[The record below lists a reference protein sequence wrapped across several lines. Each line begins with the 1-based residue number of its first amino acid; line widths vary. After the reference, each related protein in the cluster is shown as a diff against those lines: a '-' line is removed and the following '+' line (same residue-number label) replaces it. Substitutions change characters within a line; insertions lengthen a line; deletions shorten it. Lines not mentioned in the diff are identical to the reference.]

1 MLSGQLGD
9 LVIYLALGM
18 TILSGLAFFITA
30 LGRRNLFDLG
40 SKAYYL
46 FLVLIAGASAYL
58 YFLFFSHDFAIEYV
72 YSYSS
77 SDLPFFYLLSAFWGG
92 QEGTYLL
99 WALFSGLL
107 GLIILFRGGRYKT
120 WGMFFYSLINL
131 FLVVMMM
138 TLSPFERLATAAAE
152 GAGLN
157 PLLQDPWMVIHP
169 PIMFIA
175 YAMAGVPFA
184 LVLAAMVR
192 KDYTDWLKTSF
203 PYIVITSLS
212 LAVANV
218 LGGYWA
224 YKTLGWG
231 GYWAWDPVEN
241 TSFVP
246 WVVSLGLIHS
256 LLVEKRIGALRRTNL
271 FLSIF
276 VFLLVIYGT
285 FLTRSGVLADF
296 SVHSFV
302 DLGANAILISFMILF
317 LALAAALFI
326 FFRSPEMPGNPL
338 TYNLLSRDFI
348 LFVGMLLLVVL
359 GVVVLF
365 WSSLPLITQYVTEN
379 PVAAEVSTYNTF
391 AFPFAILISLFLTIS
406 PFIKGLGEKIE
417 GLNVRL
423 LTAILTALVISA
435 ILWLVELISLAIAI
449 TLLIYLTAII
459 LYFRFPNMGRNLIIS
474 LSAGLAGLIIAL
486 LLGVGEIENLFFI
499 VAATT
504 AAGAH
509 IIVLSK
515 HIPGNLGAAGGYL
528 THFGFAMM
536 LVGILTS
543 SVYSSNRNL
552 VIPRSQAKSAYDID
566 VTYQG
571 TTGSIADAKNEIL
584 LALDHN
590 GKQTEGRP
598 QYFYTRRL
606 DGIMKKPYI
615 QKNLTYDLYF
625 SPQEIQEMTGGHG
638 MMLRKGQSESVG
650 DYTIKFVDFEVASH
664 EGSAGMSVGAWL
676 EVGYDGRTETVVPV
690 LRSDPSGTKMVSDPI
705 NLFSGSEYKIKL
717 DKIFADQGTV
727 SLSIPGLVEAGSPDR
742 LILDVSRKPGINL
755 LWLGTI
761 IVFIGMFLSA
771 RRRLKRAA

>member
-1 MLSGQLGD
+1 MVSGQPGD
-9 LVIYLALGM
+9 LAIYLALGM
-18 TILSGLAFFITA
+18 TILAGLAFFATA
-30 LGRRNLFDLG
+30 LGKRNLFNLG

-46 FLVLIAGASAYL
+46 YLVFIAGASAYL
-58 YFLFFSHDFAIEYV
+58 YYLFFSHDFSIEYV

-99 WALFSGLL
+99 WALLSGLF
-107 GLIILFRGGRYKT
+107 GLIILYNGGRYKT

-131 FLVVMMM
+131 FLVVMML
-138 TLSPFERLATAAAE
+138 TLSPFERMPSVMTE

-169 PIMFIA
+169 PIMFVA

-184 LVLAAMVR
+184 LVLAAMIR
-192 KDYTDWLKTSF
+192 KDYAEWLKISF
-203 PYIVITSLS
+203 PYVVITSLS

-256 LLVEKRIGALRRTNL
+256 MLIEKRIGALRRTNL
-271 FLSIF
+271 LLSIF
-276 VFLLVIYGT
+276 IVLLVIYGT
-285 FLTRSGVLADF
+285 CLTRSGVLADF

-302 DLGANAILISFMILF
+302 DLGANAVLISFVVFYLVLT
-317 LALAAALFI
+317 LAMFI
-326 FFRSPEMPGNPL
+326 FSRGREISGKPL
-338 TYNLLSRDFI
+338 NYNLLARDFI
-348 LFVGMLLLVVL
+348 LFVGMILLVAL
-359 GVVVLF
+359 GVVILF
-365 WSSLPLITQYVTEN
+365 WSSLPLITQYVSDN
-379 PVAAEVSTYNTF
+379 PTAAEISTYNTF
-391 AFPFAILISLFLTIS
+391 AFPFAILISLFVTVS

-417 GLNVRL
+417 GLNVRV
-423 LTAILTALVISA
+423 LTGIAVALVVSA
-435 ILWLVELISLAIAI
+435 ILWLAELINLTIAI
-449 TLLIYLTAII
+449 TLLIYIAAIFI
-459 LYFRFPNMGRNLIIS
+459 YLRFPEIRKNLIIS
-474 LSAGLAGLIIAL
+474 LAIGFGGLIIAL
-486 LLGVGEIENLFFI
+486 LFGVRNIEYLFFI
-499 VAATT
+499 AA
-504 AAGAH
+504 AAAGAGAH

-515 HIPGNLGAAGGYL
+515 QIPGNLAGAGGYL

-536 LVGILTS
+536 LMGILAS
-543 SVYSSNRNL
+543 SAFSSNYNL
-552 VIPRSQAKSAYDID
+552 VLPRSQAKSAYDID

-571 TTGSIADAKNEIL
+571 MSGSIADQKNEIL
-584 LALDHN
+584 LALSHD
-590 GKQTEGRP
+590 GKTTEARP
-598 QYFYTRRL
+598 QYFYTRRM
-606 DGIMKKPYI
+606 DGIMKRPYI
-615 QKNLTYDLYF
+615 RKNLTYDLYF
-625 SPQEIQEMTGGHG
+625 SPQEVQEIPGGHG
-638 MMLRKGQSESVG
+638 LMLRKGQSQSVG

-676 EVGYDGRTETVVPV
+676 EVSSGGKTETVVPV
-690 LRSDPSGTKMVSDPI
+690 LRSDASGTKMISDPI
-705 NLFSGSEYKIKL
+705 NLFSNSDYKIKL

-727 SLSIPGLVEAGSPDR
+727 SLSIPGLVEAGPRDK
-742 LILDVSRKPGINL
+742 LILDVSKKPGINL

-771 RRRLKRAA
+771 RKRFRQSM